1 MVPIGFDG
9 SMEIARCCVRGHFH
23 FLKMRSMK
31 RKQIAKVDLR
41 RIAFFD
47 RLSKGISAW
56 RESQLIGSSVVFI
69 EVAV

>member
-1 MVPIGFDG
+1 MISIGFDWA
-9 SMEIARCCVRGHFH
+9 MEIGRCCVRGHFH
-23 FLKMRSMK
+23 FLKMQSMK

>member
-23 FLKMRSMK
+23 FLKMQSMK

-41 RIAFFD
+41 
-47 RLSKGISAW
+47 
-56 RESQLIGSSVVFI
+56 
-69 EVAV
+69 